1 MVIHDCIEC
10 DNGNEVDKDH
20 LVPGEVDAV
29 HIGLGGTE
37 VVLCHTVQPENIN
50 HCKCRITMVQ
60 MVTFLPMK
68 KRKHGLQINLY
79 IGNDNIVMIALT

>member
-1 MVIHDCIEC
+1 MIIING
-10 DNGNEVDKDH
+10 DNGNEGEKDH

-50 HCKCRITMVQ
+50 PV
-60 MVTFLPMK
+60 L
-68 KRKHGLQINLY
+68 KRSRNQRSFIIISQL
-79 IGNDNIVMIALT
+79 